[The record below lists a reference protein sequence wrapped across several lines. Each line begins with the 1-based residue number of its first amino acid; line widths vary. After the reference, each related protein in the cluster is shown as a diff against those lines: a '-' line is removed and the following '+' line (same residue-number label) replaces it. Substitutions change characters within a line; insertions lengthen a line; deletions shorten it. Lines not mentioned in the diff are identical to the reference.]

1 MLTAE
6 DISFYLNMFKGLA
19 ITDIIELHAL
29 AQRRDIKGGEIDIN
43 TGSVSHKLA
52 YIKKGLIRAYQ
63 LKHNGD
69 DVTLML
75 RWENQFIA
83 SIDSLTEQKPSRFT
97 YQTLED
103 TVLMEV
109 DFQKA
114 QTIIDKNPRLSASRN
129 SFILR
134 MLADAMDRIESFV
147 LL

>member
-83 SIDSLTEQKPSRFT
+83 VSILTLAVREISL
-97 YQTLED
+97 
-103 TVLMEV
+103 
-109 DFQKA
+109 
-114 QTIIDKNPRLSASRN
+114 
-129 SFILR
+129 
-134 MLADAMDRIESFV
+134 
-147 LL
+147 